1 MFLNLIHKTKA
12 RLIYFEKL
20 LAGTSLLLLL
30 SLSLLQVVLR
40 NIFDTGFADIDIIS
54 RHLVLFITFMGA
66 ALVSDGNKH
75 IKIDCV
81 TALIN
86 DDIKQKLK
94 TPLLFI
100 STFIC
105 TIFFWHSSLFWQD
118 EFRYAPDNEQLAL
131 YLSLILPLGFFIL
144 GLHFFLLGLTHLLN
158 IDVDK

>member
-1 MFLNLIHKTKA
+1 MLLNLLYKTKLK
-12 RLIYFEKL
+12 LIYFEKL

-30 SLSLLQVVLR
+30 SLSLLQVILR

-66 ALVSDGNKH
+66 TLVSERNKH

-86 DDIKQKLK
+86 ENSKQRLK

-100 STFIC
+100 SALVC
-105 TIFFWHSSLFWQD
+105 SIFFWHSSLFWQD
-118 EFRYAPDNEQLAL
+118 EYRYAPDNEQLAL
-131 YLSLILPLGFFIL
+131 YLSLILPVGFFIL
-144 GLHFFLLGLTHLLN
+144 SLHFFLLALTHNLN
-158 IDVDK
+158 IDIEN